1 MFGFGLP
8 KHLNNMGDMEKSV
21 LLEKSDALARIR
33 RGDLDAFA
41 CLVQHFQE
49 PIVNYLYRL
58 TGDSEVARDL
68 AQDTFVQAYK
78 KLTTSCPTL
87 SFNSWLFRIAT
98 NNALQYL
105 RRKARIA
112 FVPLDETR
120 KTPTIEEAAQKGAAV
135 AAVQEALLRVH
146 ERLRV
151 CMVLHFVDG
160 FKHREIANMLGI
172 SEDAVR
178 MRIAR
183 GSEEFRRAY
192 GASGGE
198 LH

>member
-1 MFGFGLP
+1 MET
-8 KHLNNMGDMEKSV
+8 EKSV
-21 LLEKSDALARIR
+21 LPEHAEALARIR

-41 CLVQHFQE
+41 CLVQHFQG
-49 PIVNYLYRL
+49 PIVNFLYRL

-78 KLTTSCPTL
+78 KLITSCPTL
-87 SFNSWLFRIAT
+87 SFKSWLYRIAT

-112 FVPLDETR
+112 FVPLDESR
-120 KTPTIEEAAQKGAAV
+120 KTTTAEDAAQKGAAA
-135 AAVQEALLRVH
+135 AAVQEALLRVP
-146 ERLRV
+146 ERMRV

-178 MRIAR
+178 MRVAR

-192 GASGGE
+192 RASGGV
-198 LH
+198 L